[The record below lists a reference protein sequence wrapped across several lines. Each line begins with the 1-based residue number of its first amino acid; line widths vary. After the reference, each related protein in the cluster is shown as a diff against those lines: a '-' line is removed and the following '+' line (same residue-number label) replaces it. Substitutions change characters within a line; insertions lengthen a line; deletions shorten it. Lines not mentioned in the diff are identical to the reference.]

1 MVVQEVAP
9 VDDADG
15 EVIDGSE
22 HSLCV
27 LVAREGLLEE
37 RAAACDFKVGAFWV
51 IQRIVNRC
59 GVGISAE
66 RVLAR
71 NGRLLLS

>member
-22 HSLCV
+22 RSLCV
-27 LVAREGLLEE
+27 VVARKGLLEE
-37 RAAACDFKVGAFWV
+37 CVAAFGFGVGTSWV
-51 IQRIVNRC
+51 VQRIMEGCR
-59 GVGISAE
+59 VGTTGE
-66 RVLAR
+66 GLLAW
-71 NGRLLLS
+71 NGRILLS